1 VVLQALNLGVIG
13 PCLLDLEAMIGLRS
27 HGQLSAV
34 FTVRGLLAICASVA
48 LGPVLDRVNHYL
60 LVSLALHVDFIMYMA
75 VSRCNSFTSLLV
87 TLGPP
92 EFVNCG
98 IGMGQSVYIVVIR
111 KSICRPF
118 SFYRAT
124 QSARYLL

>member
-1 VVLQALNLGVIG
+1 
-13 PCLLDLEAMIGLRS
+13 
-27 HGQLSAV
+27 V

-60 LVSLALHVDFIMYMA
+60 LVSVALHVDFVMYLS
-75 VSRCNSFTSLLV
+75 VTRCKSLTSLLA

-98 IGMGQSVYIVVIR
+98 IGMGQSILTLTSMYSVGDER
-111 KSICRPF
+111 GLNS
-118 SFYRAT
+118 
-124 QSARYLL
+124 SAITLVYLLCI